1 MTSIMTTGLRLN
13 FNSFPPLTS
22 TPDERRAVKGK
33 NLELIRPFIS
43 DFIKRGIVREVETPQ
58 ELFISSVF
66 TAPKKDGRVRPI
78 IDLKNL
84 NQFLNVPKFKMET
97 VARVSKCILE
107 NSWGV
112 IIDLKDAFFLIPLA
126 WSFHK
131 YFTFTIDNKILVFQ
145 FMPSGLS
152 LAPGAFT
159 RVMRPVMR
167 EIHKKGITNFCLLD
181 EFLIIALSAE
191 GLIQKS
197 KEILKLFQKLGIQ
210 VNWKKSILIPAQC
223 LEYLRV
229 ICKFRKMTLSIPEN
243 KISSIL
249 TEIDSINQKAFC
261 TTRKLESLIGL
272 LNFAAS

>member
-1 MTSIMTTGLRLN
+1 M
-13 FNSFPPLTS
+13 
-22 TPDERRAVKGK
+22 
-33 NLELIRPFIS
+33 
-43 DFIKRGIVREVETPQ
+43 
-58 ELFISSVF
+58 
-66 TAPKKDGRVRPI
+66 
-78 IDLKNL
+78 
-84 NQFLNVPKFKMET
+84 
-97 VARVSKCILE
+97 
-107 NSWGV
+107 
-112 IIDLKDAFFLIPLA
+112 KDAFFLIPLE

-131 YFTFTIDNKILVFQ
+131 YFTFMIDNKILVFQ

-152 LAPGAFT
+152 LAPGAVT

-167 EIHKKGITNFCLLD
+167 EINKKGITNFYLLD
-181 EFLIIALSAE
+181 EFLIIALLAE

-210 VNWKKSILIPAQC
+210 VNWKKSILIPAQR

-229 ICKFRKMTLSIPEN
+229 IFNFRKMTLSIPEN